1 MAKNDKR
8 HNPLKITVNY
18 NIQQEEKVTC
28 SKEKK
33 LEVLI
38 MKCFNDALVKHVI
51 SLATTNFLTVYTKK
65 LVAT

>member
-1 MAKNDKR
+1 MFKR
-8 HNPLKITVNY
+8 K
-18 NIQQEEKVTC
+18 
-28 SKEKK
+28 KK